1 MKWKLCLVS
10 LALGFMGCGEDRPA
24 PGKSPDS
31 PARGVSTVRVE
42 GRQRSE
48 QRLLTGSLKV
58 RREATL
64 SSKLPGRILFLKA
77 KEGEVLSAGSVV
89 AEIDPS
95 DVLARTHQAEVG
107 RRSAQA
113 QVEVYQ
119 AGVEQSLR
127 SLDQAHWQLKTLQQQ
142 QSEARA
148 RLELARADHQ
158 RYEMLAAEGAIP
170 RQRAEQAST
179 EFRVAQA
186 RWQQLQSQ
194 LGQARSGVALAQ
206 SGVTQAR
213 SMLERSY
220 TGVAEADA
228 GLGVASVDL
237 DDARVV
243 APFRGVVVAKMA
255 NQGELNTPRR
265 PLLRIQDLDSLEASI
280 PVPESEVERVQ
291 PGSSLPLE
299 IPALKKRI
307 TARVRQIISSTDPAS
322 RSFEVR
328 LQLLGRPGPL
338 FPGMVARLAL
348 SGGQREHL
356 ELDARALVQRGQ
368 LSGAFVVGPEMRVE
382 FRLAQVGPVREGQVP
397 VLSGLKAGDE
407 VVVNPPEDLQD
418 GQRVERR

>member
-1 MKWKLCLVS
+1 MKGTPLVIAS
-10 LALGFMGCGEDRPA
+10 LALALLGCGEERPSTN
-24 PGKSPDS
+24 PSPQV
-31 PARGVSTVRVE
+31 ALGVSTLRVE
-42 GRQRSE
+42 RHQRAE
-48 QRLLTGSLKV
+48 QRVLSGSLKV
-58 RREATL
+58 RREAML

-77 KEGEVLSAGSVV
+77 EEGQVLSAGSVV

-113 QVEVYQ
+113 QVDVYR

-127 SLDQAHWQLKTLQQQ
+127 SLEQARWQLKTLQQQ
-142 QSEARA
+142 QSEVKA

-158 RYEMLAAEGAIP
+158 RFEMLAGEGAIP

-194 LGQARSGVALAQ
+194 LGQAQSGVAQAQ
-206 SGVTQAR
+206 AGVTQAR
-213 SMLERSY
+213 HMLERSY
-220 TGVAEADA
+220 SGVAEADA

-237 DDARVV
+237 DDARIV

-255 NQGELNTPRR
+255 YQGELNTPGR
-265 PLLRIQDLDSLEASI
+265 PLLKIQDLDSLEASI
-280 PVPESEVERVQ
+280 PVPESEVEKVQ

-299 IPALKKRI
+299 IPALKKRV
-307 TARVRQIISSTDPAS
+307 TGKVRQIISSTDPAS

-328 LQLLGRPGPL
+328 LQLQSRPGPL
-338 FPGMVARLAL
+338 FPGMVARLYL
-348 SGGQREHL
+348 PEGLREYV

-382 FRLAQVGPVREGQVP
+382 FRLAQVGPVREGRVP
-397 VLSGLKAGDE
+397 VLSGLKAGEE
-407 VVVNPPEDLQD
+407 VVLNPPESLQD
-418 GQRVERR
+418 GQKVERR